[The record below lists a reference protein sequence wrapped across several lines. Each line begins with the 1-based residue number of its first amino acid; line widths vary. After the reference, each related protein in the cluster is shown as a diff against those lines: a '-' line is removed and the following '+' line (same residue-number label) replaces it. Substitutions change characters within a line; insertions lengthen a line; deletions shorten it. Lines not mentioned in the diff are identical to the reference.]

1 MKALIISWIVVLVN
15 FHTLSVDTTI
25 DFELNKAYFAFR
37 NNIIYFKGKP
47 VNGTVETH
55 YRDGKIKSKNRFI
68 NGIANGLNENY
79 YSNGK
84 LEDKTAYKNGYKN
97 GIYESYFSN
106 GKISIRKYFK
116 NGIQEGLYESFYNTG
131 QLSKKKIFKNGKEI
145 EFTEYD
151 EKGTLKI
158 KESIKDGF
166 IYYES
171 YVDGVNLLKKGK
183 YNKDRREEGK
193 WEIYYGGEFW
203 DDETGDQLSFLKEA
217 IGKLARIENYSDG
230 YLNGQQISFHSNGII
245 SKRENYFYDPANGE
259 PITIGIRELF
269 DKNGKL
275 TERSTFDNSGSR
287 VKNEVFNN

>member
-15 FHTLSVDTTI
+15 FYTLSVDTTI

-217 IGKLARIENYSDG
+217 IGKLARIENYSSG
-230 YLNGQQISFHSNGII
+230 YLDGPRITYHPNGKI
-245 SKRENYFYDPANGE
+245 SKIETYLHDESERIDSVV
-259 PITIGIRELF
+259 GIKELF
-269 DKNGKL
+269 DINGKI
-275 TERSTFDNSGSR
+275 TERSTYDNTGSR
-287 VKNEVFNN
+287 VKFEVFKN